1 MKLINYF
8 LAISIII
15 FFTQCTGEESP
26 VNQAATDLR
35 TSIKSPVVEGGDFFD
50 QIKWI
55 EGHWVL
61 FNGRDYERWTRTN
74 YGYRIL
80 AYRMNGEDTI
90 VIRRGTLKRAGSGAY
105 HFMIQML
112 NINNGNP
119 IIFTMDSLEPGAL
132 VFGNPDNAFP
142 NKMKYF
148 YQDEYT
154 IKTYVEGVINEDPE
168 VLEGIMKRRYPA

>member
-8 LAISIII
+8 LAISIVLL
-15 FFTQCTGEESP
+15 FAECAGEESP
-26 VNQAATDLR
+26 VDHADADVPTQT
-35 TSIKSPVVEGGDFFD
+35 KSPVVEGGDFFD

-61 FNGRDYERWTRTN
+61 INGREYERWTRTN
-74 YGYRIL
+74 YGYHML
-80 AYRMNGEDTI
+80 AYRMNGEDTL

-105 HFMIQML
+105 HLMIQML
-112 NINNGNP
+112 KINNGNP
-119 IIFTMDSLEPGAL
+119 IIFTMDSSEPGRL
-132 VFGNPDNAFP
+132 VFGNPDNKFP

-154 IKTYVEGVINEDPE
+154 IKTHVEGVINEDPE
-168 VLEGIMKRRYPA
+168 VLEGIMKKRYPA